1 MSQRGPKEMWEERYG
16 STDDYVYGTE
26 PNDFLVEAVAE
37 FQPGRAMCLA
47 DGEGRN
53 SVYLA
58 QLGFTV
64 SAVDLSEAAV
74 EKARRLAEQRGV
86 VIDAQQGDLAQLDLG
101 EGTYDLIVSIF
112 AHCDEATRIDL
123 HRRVVR
129 ALRPGGRLVLEAY
142 TPEQIGRGTG
152 GPQERSLTMDLER
165 LSRELDGLELDVAVE
180 RLRPV
185 HEGPLHTGEGAVVQV
200 VARRP

>member
-1 MSQRGPKEMWEERYG
+1 MWEERYG

-26 PNDFLVEAVAE
+26 PNDFLVEAVAGI
-37 FQPGRAMCLA
+37 QPGHAMCLA

-74 EKARRLAEQRGV
+74 VKARKLAEQRGV
-86 VIDAQQGDLAQLDLG
+86 VIDARQGDLAQLDLG

-165 LSRELDGLELDVAVE
+165 LRRELEGLELDVAVE

-185 HEGPLHTGEGAVVQV
+185 HEGPLHTGEGAVVQL